1 MKPITCFS
9 LLAIT
14 FICACKSSGGDP
26 NVILQGSIDVKTA
39 KEYVKNFESHIY
51 HKEHP
56 LPGFIDTRC
65 VWFSAKRLEALL
77 EKIRKEDGDGVR
89 FYFAAY
95 PDDSTHQPYGD
106 HSTLVMVSTLAF
118 EGKHVDYY
126 SEIANG
132 KGTILT
138 ANPENQGEMCPP
150 PTPCATDGAR
160 LFQ

>member
-1 MKPITCFS
+1 MKPITCFY

-14 FICACKSSGGDP
+14 FICACKSSGRDP
-26 NVILQGSIDVKTA
+26 NVILKGSIDVKTA
-39 KEYVKNFESHIY
+39 KELVHNFESHIY

-56 LPGFIDTRC
+56 VIGFTDTRC
-65 VWFSAKRLEALL
+65 VWFSKEQLQGLLTKVEA
-77 EKIRKEDGDGVR
+77 EDGDGVR

-95 PDDSTHQPYGD
+95 PDDSTHRPYGD
-106 HSTLVMVSTLAF
+106 HSTLVMVSTLPF
-118 EGKHVDYY
+118 GGKHVDYF

-138 ANPENQGEMCPP
+138 TTPENQGEMCPP

-160 LFQ
+160 LFN